1 MTDVQADSQAH
12 RDYFESRV
20 LSAHPVEVVHMLYQ
34 VAVDNLNAAIACL
47 RTGDNFERSR
57 LVTKAQ
63 GAIDELMFALDPTQ
77 NAALARNLAELYDYI
92 QREIIA
98 GHTRRSEASFRN
110 ALSILTTLAE
120 GWSGVKTRMLGENQA
135 QSAPEEQ
142 PEQQPE
148 AVAAPVMNQFYGEFR
163 AGSSRDW
170 SC

>member
-34 VAVDNLNAAIACL
+34 VAIDNLNAAIACL

-63 GAIDELMFALDPTQ
+63 GAVDELMFAVDPEKG
-77 NAALARNLAELYDYI
+77 APLGRNLAELYDYI
-92 QREIIA
+92 QRQIIA
-98 GHTRRSEASFRN
+98 GHTRRAEASFGN
-110 ALSILTTLAE
+110 ALNILTTLAE
-120 GWSGVKTRMLGENQA
+120 GWSGVKTRLLGESQT

-148 AVAAPVMNQFYGEFR
+148 VVPAPVMNQFYGEFR
-163 AGSSRDW
+163 ADGS
-170 SC
+170 